1 MEQMS
6 RMTRNLVWVG
16 SNRGIMTVEKRGLR
30 KEVEDWTENFLRR
43 HRVSIDVVV
52 WTTLLLLLLNARTE
66 QSLSVP

>member
-1 MEQMS
+1 
-6 RMTRNLVWVG
+6 
-16 SNRGIMTVEKRGLR
+16 MTVEKRGLR

-52 WTTLLLLLLNARTE
+52 RTTLLLLLLNARTE